1 MKRLASLAATFAFCL
16 AAWPTQVEARVPED
30 RLAACSA
37 YAQLE
42 LASMYG
48 APVSL
53 TLYNDENARLVERG
67 EVVDGLYLREQVEID
82 GLLRLPD
89 GSEQLVHC
97 TCGLTSP
104 GEPVGLRCVPRS
116 QGTVQGGQRR

>member
-1 MKRLASLAATFAFCL
+1 MKWIASVTATLVVCL
-16 AAWPTQVEARVPED
+16 AVWVTRGEARVPED

-42 LASMYG
+42 LAGMYG

-53 TLYNDENARLVERG
+53 TFYNDENARLVERG

-89 GSEQLVHC
+89 GTEQLVHC

-104 GEPVGLRCVPRS
+104 GEPVGLRCVPRP
-116 QGTVQGGQRR
+116 QGATQRGQIR